1 MKSAKKRLIL
11 LCRYPIIIAL
21 SVISLL
27 YLKSTARKGNKMR
40 DLEAIRQEIALCD
53 QDILRQLERRMNC
66 VNEII
71 DYKKATGVPILQPQ
85 QEQKQQSNLRTL
97 AAGNP
102 YEDEMLNIF
111 SSITEMSKKVQ
122 AKALVHGNI
131 ALVGFMGVGKS
142 TVCNLLHQMLAMD
155 SVESDEIIVQRAG
168 MSINEIFDKYGEAY
182 FRDMESKVLKDL
194 GVCHQTV
201 ISCGGGAVLRPQN
214 VDTLRQHSRI
224 VLLTASPESILARV
238 MDNDDRP
245 KLRGKKNVRDISAMM
260 AVREPA
266 YMAAA
271 DVIVN
276 TDGKSVLEVCEE
288 IITRPIAFGKHNN
301 V

>member
-1 MKSAKKRLIL
+1 
-11 LCRYPIIIAL
+11 
-21 SVISLL
+21 
-27 YLKSTARKGNKMR
+27 MR
-40 DLEAIRQEIALCD
+40 DLESIRREVAECD
-53 QDILRQLERRMNC
+53 QEILRQLERRMNC

-71 DYKKATGVPILQPQ
+71 DYKKATGVPILQPNQEKRQ
-85 QEQKQQSNLRTL
+85 QKALRAL
-97 AAGNP
+97 ATGNQ

-111 SSITEMSKKVQ
+111 ESITEMSKKVQ

-142 TVCNLLHQMLAMD
+142 TVCALLKQMLAMD

-168 MSINEIFDKYGEAY
+168 MSINDIFDHYGEAH
-182 FRDMESKVLKDL
+182 FRDMESQVLKDL

-214 VDTLRQHSRI
+214 VETLRQHSRI
-224 VLLTASPESILARV
+224 VLLTASPETILSRV
-238 MDNDDRP
+238 KDNDDRP
-245 KLRGKKNVRDISAMM
+245 KLRGKKNVHDIAAMM

-266 YMAAA
+266 YIAAA

-276 TDGKSVLEVCEE
+276 TDNKSVLQICEE
-288 IITRPIAFGKHNN
+288 IITRPIAFGKGQNA
-301 V
+301 

>member
-1 MKSAKKRLIL
+1 MQKAAGCPGGRE
-11 LCRYPIIIAL
+11 
-21 SVISLL
+21 
-27 YLKSTARKGNKMR
+27 RKAMR
-40 DLEAIRQEIALCD
+40 DLESIRREVAECD
-53 QDILRQLERRMNC
+53 QEILRQLERRMNC

-71 DYKKATGVPILQPQ
+71 DYKKATGVPILQPNQEKRQ
-85 QEQKQQSNLRTL
+85 QKALRAL
-97 AAGNP
+97 AAGNQ

-111 SSITEMSKKVQ
+111 ESITEMSKKVQ

-142 TVCNLLHQMLAMD
+142 TVCALLKQMLAMD

-168 MSINEIFDKYGEAY
+168 MSINDIFDHYGEAH
-182 FRDMESKVLKDL
+182 FRDMESQVLKDL

-214 VDTLRQHSRI
+214 VETLRQHSRI
-224 VLLTASPESILARV
+224 VLLTASPETILSRV
-238 MDNDDRP
+238 KDNDDRP
-245 KLRGKKNVRDISAMM
+245 KLRGKKNVHDIAAMM

-266 YMAAA
+266 YIAAA

-276 TDGKSVLEVCEE
+276 TDNKSVLQICEE
-288 IITRPIAFGKHNN
+288 IITRPIAFGKSQNA
-301 V
+301 

>member
-1 MKSAKKRLIL
+1 
-11 LCRYPIIIAL
+11 
-21 SVISLL
+21 
-27 YLKSTARKGNKMR
+27 MR
-40 DLEAIRQEIALCD
+40 DLESIRREVAECD
-53 QDILRQLERRMNC
+53 QEILRQLERRMNC

-71 DYKKATGVPILQPQ
+71 DYKKATGVPILQPNQEKRQ
-85 QEQKQQSNLRTL
+85 QKALRAL
-97 AAGNP
+97 AAGNQ

-111 SSITEMSKKVQ
+111 ESITEMSKKVQ

-142 TVCNLLHQMLAMD
+142 TVCTLLKQMLAMD

-168 MSINEIFDKYGEAY
+168 MSINDIFDHYGEAH
-182 FRDMESKVLKDL
+182 FRDMESQVLKDL

-214 VDTLRQHSRI
+214 VETLRQHSRI
-224 VLLTASPESILARV
+224 VLLTASPETILSLV
-238 MDNDDRP
+238 KDNDDRP
-245 KLRGKKNVRDISAMM
+245 KLRGKKNVRDIAAMM

-276 TDGKSVLEVCEE
+276 TDNKSVLQICEE
-288 IITRPIAFGKHNN
+288 IITRPIAFGKGQNA
-301 V
+301 